1 MNNKNIKNILKI
13 VTVFLSL
20 ILFYRISIFLVNA
33 NNSIKSENKN
43 SSNYKSILVSDI
55 SKSGVAIT
63 TNIWTKYKK
72 SSAINSTIY
81 EEYFSIEEIKKNKKM
96 AQDNLISN
104 NLIAIKEYQAL
115 LRTDFKAYLNNSTD
129 RKKTFEA
136 IYWQLSIRLNN
147 WINTV
152 KILAKQRE
160 LLTAEMDSIDNK
172 LKSIK
177 QKITVDYKKADW
189 DAISKDIEE
198 YLLLKNDYT
207 FVRTYVVFI
216 NSFLNYYKV
225 LNEYNSKLLNI
236 FNSNKDAIIKWSYV
250 VLPSGWTEILK
261 DYWLLYTEDEYKAKL
276 QEEEKK

>member
-72 SSAINSTIY
+72 SSAINSAIY

-136 IYWQLSIRLNN
+136 TYWQLSVRLNN

>member
-72 SSAINSTIY
+72 SSTINSAIY

-136 IYWQLSIRLNN
+136 IYWQLSVRLNN

-152 KILAKQRE
+152 KI
-160 LLTAEMDSIDNK
+160 LTAEMDSIDNK

>member
-1 MNNKNIKNILKI
+1 
-13 VTVFLSL
+13 
-20 ILFYRISIFLVNA
+20 
-33 NNSIKSENKN
+33 
-43 SSNYKSILVSDI
+43 
-55 SKSGVAIT
+55 
-63 TNIWTKYKK
+63 
-72 SSAINSTIY
+72 
-81 EEYFSIEEIKKNKKM
+81 
-96 AQDNLISN
+96 
-104 NLIAIKEYQAL
+104 
-115 LRTDFKAYLNNSTD
+115 
-129 RKKTFEA
+129 
-136 IYWQLSIRLNN
+136 
-147 WINTV
+147 
-152 KILAKQRE
+152 
-160 LLTAEMDSIDNK
+160 MDSIDNK

>member
-63 TNIWTKYKK
+63 TNIGTKYKK
-72 SSAINSTIY
+72 SSAINSAIY
-81 EEYFSIEEIKKNKKM
+81 EEYFSVEEIKKNKKM

-136 IYWQLSIRLNN
+136 IYGQLSVRLNN
-147 WINTV
+147 GINTV

-177 QKITVDYKKADW
+177 QKITVDYKKADG

-236 FNSNKDAIIKWSYV
+236 FNSNKDAIIKGSYV
-250 VLPSGWTEILK
+250 VLPSGGTEILK
-261 DYWLLYTEDEYKAKL
+261 DYGLLYTEDEYKAKL

>member
-63 TNIWTKYKK
+63 TNIGTKYKK
-72 SSAINSTIY
+72 SSTINSAIY

-136 IYWQLSIRLNN
+136 IYGQLSVRLNN
-147 WINTV
+147 GINTV

-177 QKITVDYKKADW
+177 QKITVDYKKADGG
-189 DAISKDIEE
+189 AISKDIEE

-236 FNSNKDAIIKWSYV
+236 FNSNKDAIIKGSYV
-250 VLPSGWTEILK
+250 VLPSGGTEILK
-261 DYWLLYTEDEYKAKL
+261 DYGLLYTEDEYKAKL

>member
-72 SSAINSTIY
+72 SSTINSAIY

-129 RKKTFEA
+129 RKKTFES
-136 IYWQLSIRLNN
+136 IYWQLSVRLNN

>member
-81 EEYFSIEEIKKNKKM
+81 EEYFSVEEIK
-96 AQDNLISN
+96 

-136 IYWQLSIRLNN
+136 IYWQLSVRLNN